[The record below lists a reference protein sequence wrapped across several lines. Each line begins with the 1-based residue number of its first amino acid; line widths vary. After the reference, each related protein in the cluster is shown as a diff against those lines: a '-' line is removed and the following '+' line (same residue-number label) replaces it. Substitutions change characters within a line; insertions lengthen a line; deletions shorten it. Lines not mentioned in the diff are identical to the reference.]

1 MKTLLVPTDFSPA
14 SINSVHYAAEMAKT
28 IGADLLLVNV
38 YKVPMT
44 YSDISLVDL
53 SVDALKQASE
63 ERLEELRTA
72 LKHITGPDVRI
83 YTEARLGDT
92 VDELE
97 TICKAIEPFAV
108 VMGSKGTSEFQK
120 LLMGSTTLTAIR
132 HLKSPVFIVPTW
144 TVYHGVKKIG
154 LACDFKQLQETMP
167 VQLIK
172 NLVKE
177 FRAVLHILNVNEDG
191 RRNTR
196 EVEEQ
201 SANLESLLGE
211 LKPIYHFVNGRNVEE
226 EINRFAE
233 LNNLDML
240 EVVPKKHRL
249 YEGMFHNSV
258 SREVVSHAHIPILAI
273 HE

>member
-14 SINSVHYAAEMAKT
+14 SINAVHYAADMAKT
-28 IGADLLLVNV
+28 IGASLLLVNV
-38 YKVPMT
+38 YQVPLT
-44 YSDISLVDL
+44 YSDVAVVNL

-63 ERLEELRTA
+63 GRLEELRTA
-72 LKHITGPDVRI
+72 LKHVAGSEIKV

-97 TICKAIEPFAV
+97 TLCKAIEPFAV
-108 VMGSKGTSEFQK
+108 VMGSKGASDLQK

-132 HLKSPVFIVPTW
+132 HLKSPVIIVPPG
-144 TVYHGVKKIG
+144 TVYHGVGKIG
-154 LACDFKQLQETMP
+154 LACDFKNVAEVTP
-167 VQLIK
+167 VHLIK
-172 NLVKE
+172 ALVNE
-177 FRAVLHILNVNEDG
+177 FHAELHILNINEEIRKITG
-191 RRNTR
+191 
-196 EVEEQ
+196 EAEEQ
-201 SANLESLLGE
+201 SAYLETLLGE
-211 LKPIYHFVNGRNVEE
+211 LKPIYHFVNGQHVED

-240 EVVPKKHRL
+240 VVIPKKHRL
-249 YEGMFHNSV
+249 LEGLFHESV